1 MAYELPR
8 HLTPI
13 NLSRGHARQ
22 GTRRV
27 AHEDRLRI
35 QIGYEA
41 MQFNWIG
48 FSEHSTAEMVLHFYQ
63 LCASVGLATA

>member
-8 HLTPI
+8 HPTPI
-13 NLSRGHARQ
+13 ILSRGHARQ

-27 AHEDRLRI
+27 AHEDRPRI

-41 MQFNWIG
+41 MQ
-48 FSEHSTAEMVLHFYQ
+48 LD
-63 LCASVGLATA
+63 